1 MTNLNCAD
9 TADTHE
15 VVINSHL
22 ANSISLR
29 AVAQSDMPSLQ
40 AIYNDSRAREMA
52 YFPFTEEQRRQFLHM
67 QFTAQHQHYQTHY
80 PNASYDCILLDN
92 ELIGRLY
99 VNREKNDIQL
109 IEILLFSS
117 HCNRGIGSYL
127 ISQLIKEANDSQR
140 RITAHVEISN
150 PARHLYQRLG
160 FVETEKQ
167 DPYILIVKKPLS
179 SERALT

>member
-9 TADTHE
+9 KDD

-40 AIYNDSRAREMA
+40 AMYKDSRAKEMA
-52 YFPFTEEQRRQFLHM
+52 YFPFTEEQSIQFLDM
-67 QFTAQHQHYQTHY
+67 QFKAQHQHYQTHY

-99 VNREKNDIQL
+99 VNRDKNDIQL
-109 IEILLFSS
+109 IDILLFSS

-127 ISQLIKEANDSQR
+127 ISQLINEANDSQR

-160 FVETEKQ
+160 FVETENQ

-179 SERALT
+179 S